1 MRMRVHGH
9 CRCSGLRLVGVLTT
23 AAFLFA
29 DAVPFARAEGSSAE
43 KEQKL
48 IAVLRSDAPGDEKAI
63 ACKQLAI
70 EGSSDAVPELA
81 KLLMDPQL
89 ASWARIA
96 LEAIPGPATDESLRQ
111 ATDSLTGILLIGT
124 INSIGV
130 RRDAGSVEILVKRLR
145 DKDVSV
151 ASAAAVALGQIGN
164 SAAAEALRKSLPT
177 ASAEGSPVFLSA
189 VAEGCVLCA
198 ERLLSAGKSAYA
210 AAIYDD
216 VRHAK
221 VPQQRIV
228 EATRGAILARQS
240 DGIPILLEQFRSSEK
255 ELFNVALITL
265 RELPGGEV
273 DAAMVAEIQKAT
285 PERAALIIQAMAD
298 RPKTTVLL
306 PALVTA
312 ARRGPKPVRLAALN
326 ALSRVGDAS
335 CFVPLLEIGREGDAE
350 LAQAAMQSIADL
362 PGESVNAAIVAKL
375 ATPEGQRDPLVI
387 EVIGRRGIVATA
399 ALLPSLEHSEPRV
412 RSAALTALGETVGL
426 AELPVLIATVVAAK
440 HPEDALVAEKALK
453 SASVRMPDRE
463 ACAAILASAVERS
476 PSVPTQVVL
485 LQIIG
490 AVGGTKALE
499 AVGAAAK
506 KKDPLLQD
514 ACSRLLGEWMTVDA
528 APVLLD
534 LSKTAEGEKYQLRA
548 QRGYIRIA
556 RQFVMP
562 EKQRAEMCR
571 QAFAAS
577 SQTAEKKLV
586 LEILKRYPN
595 LDSLTIAINA
605 IRSADVKDEAT
616 EAARVIGG
624 KLSNSAE
631 AKALLT
637 KAGLN

>member
-1 MRMRVHGH
+1 MRMRVHG
-9 CRCSGLRLVGVLTT
+9 RCSGLCCGVMLGI
-23 AAFLFA
+23 AAFLLA
-29 DAVPFARAEGSSAE
+29 NTVRWAHAQGPSPER
-43 KEQKL
+43 EQKQ
-48 IAVLRSDAPGDEKAI
+48 IAVLRSNAPGAEKAI

-70 EGSSDAVPELA
+70 EGSSEAVPELA
-81 KLLMDPQL
+81 KLLADPQL

-96 LEAIPGPATDESLRQ
+96 LEAIPGPAADESLRK
-111 ATDSLTGILLIGT
+111 ATDSLAGVLLVGT

-130 RRDAGSVEILVKRLR
+130 RRDPGAVEILVKRLR
-145 DKDVSV
+145 DQDVSV

-164 SAAAEALRKSLPT
+164 PAAAAALRKSLPM
-177 ASAEGSPVFLSA
+177 ASATGSPVLASA

-198 ERLLSAGKSAYA
+198 ERLLSAGKSADA
-210 AAIYDD
+210 AAVYDD
-216 VRHAK
+216 VRRAK

-228 EATRGAILARQS
+228 EATRGAILAKQS
-240 DGIPILLEQFRSSEK
+240 AGIPILLEQLRSPQK
-255 ELFNVALITL
+255 ELFNIALVTL

-273 DAAMVAEIQKAT
+273 DAAMVAEIQKT
-285 PERAALIIQAMAD
+285 PPERAALMIQAMAD
-298 RPKTTVLL
+298 RPKTAGLL
-306 PALVTA
+306 PALIA
-312 ARRGPKPVRLAALN
+312 QAQRGPKPVRLAALN

-335 CFVPLLEIGREGDAE
+335 CFVPLLEIGRQGDPE

-362 PGESVNAAIVAKL
+362 PGEAVNAAIVAKL

-399 ALLPSLEHSEPRV
+399 ALLPSLEHPEPRV
-412 RSAALTALGETVGL
+412 RSAALTALGETVEL

-440 HPEDALVAEKALK
+440 HPEDAQVAEKALK

-463 ACAAILASAVERS
+463 ACATALASAVERS

-485 LQIIG
+485 LQIVG

-499 AVGAAAK
+499 TVGAAAK

-534 LSKTAEGEKYQLRA
+534 LSKTAEGEKYQVRA

-556 RQFVMP
+556 RQFVLP
-562 EKQRAEMCR
+562 EKERAEMCR
-571 QAFAAS
+571 QALAVS

-605 IRSADVKDEAT
+605 IGSADVKDEAT
-616 EAARVIGG
+616 EAARAIGG

-637 KAGLN
+637 KAGIN